1 MAPCSGKISPEEY
14 EEALEEAVSF
24 LKGSSTQIQKVLT
37 EKMIQASEN
46 LQFEKA
52 ARYRDRIRAIQGLQ
66 ENQKVVSIRYEE
78 EDVIALVQS
87 SIKCCARCV

>member
-1 MAPCSGKISPEEY
+1 
-14 EEALEEAVSF
+14 
-24 LKGSSTQIQKVLT
+24 
-37 EKMIQASEN
+37 MIQASEN

-87 SIKCCARCV
+87 SIKCCAVVLQFRDYRLVDKEYFMQLRQGVFVPYLELLQKDLEQREER